1 MKVLGAV
8 LICVCCGWFGF
19 SLSSAHKREERNLKQ
34 LIASLEY
41 MQCEIQYRLLTLPEL
56 CLQASSVCEKGPVRD
71 FWVAFKQE
79 LDQQLTA
86 EVQPCLLA
94 ALDHTPQ
101 MTGITRECLLSIGKD
116 LGIFDMDGQ
125 ISALESSEIYCK
137 ERLENH
143 CAGKDE
149 QRRSYQT
156 LGICAGAAL
165 VIILI

>member
-41 MQCEIQYRLLTLPEL
+41 MQR
-56 CLQASSVCEKGPVRD
+56 EKGPVRD

-79 LDQQLTA
+79 LDQQLSA

-94 ALDHTPQ
+94 ALDHTPK

-116 LGIFDMDGQ
+116 LGKFDMDGQ